1 MRNAPLASL
10 CSFMNG
16 GTPSKKFPEYF
27 QGDIPWISSADIAD
41 GEVTEPRN
49 KITKEAIEESATNLV
64 PKGTVLLVT
73 RTGVGKVTV
82 APFDLCFS
90 QDITAIIPKQ
100 KDKFLPDYL
109 AYFLQSCESGLKSQQ
124 RGATIQGITRDALT
138 NLNVPILG
146 IEQQELIVNRLRLAK
161 RLRNLR
167 HSIILDLDNYL
178 RSLFVEMF
186 GDPANNSN
194 GWEIHKLSE
203 FEDFLTSGSRGWAEY
218 YSDSGAV
225 FIRIQNVKET
235 RLDLDDVAYVNAPDN
250 AEAKRTKVR
259 PGDLLISIT
268 ADLGRTC
275 VIPDE
280 IGDAYINQHL
290 ALFRLKNINPLYV
303 ANFIESSAGK
313 AQLLKLNRAA
323 VKAGL
328 NFNDIRSLEIP
339 VPPANLQSEFVI
351 KWRQVQQLRKQLLAS
366 HQEISNLFTSM
377 LSESFSEGTA
387 T

>member
-1 MRNAPLASL
+1 MSNSSLANI
-10 CSFMNG
+10 CNFMNG
-16 GTPSKKFPEYF
+16 GTPSKKRPEYF
-27 QGDIPWISSADIAD
+27 QGDIPWISSADIVD

-49 KITKEAIEESATNLV
+49 RITKAAIAESATNLV

-100 KDKFLPDYL
+100 KDKFLPEYL
-109 AYFLQSCESGLKSQQ
+109 AYFLQSCEASLKAQQ
-124 RGATIQGITRDALT
+124 RGATIQGITREALKS
-138 NLNVPILG
+138 LNVPVKSLEI
-146 IEQQELIVNRLRLAK
+146 QKRIVDRLTLAK
-161 RLRNLR
+161 SLRTKR
-167 HSIILDLDNYL
+167 QKTIVELDSYF
-178 RSLFVEMF
+178 RSLFIEMF
-186 GDPANNSN
+186 GDPVTNPK
-194 GWEIHKLSE
+194 GWEVLKLSE
-203 FEDFLTSGSRGWAEY
+203 FVEFLTSGSRGWAEY
-218 YSDSGAV
+218 YADSGAI
-225 FIRIQNVKET
+225 FIRIQNVKDT
-235 RLDLDDVAYVNAPDN
+235 RLVLDDVAFVNAPDN

-275 VIPDE
+275 VIPTDV
-280 IGDAYINQHL
+280 GDAYINQHL
-290 ALFRLKNINPLYV
+290 ALIRLKNINPLYI
-303 ANFIESSAGK
+303 ANFIESAAGM

-339 VPPANLQSEFVI
+339 IPPLELQNKFEA
-351 KWRQVQQLRKQLLAS
+351 KWLQHQQLRRQLLTS
-366 HQEISNLFTSM
+366 QNDIQNLFASL
-377 LSESFSEGTA
+377 LSESFSGGA